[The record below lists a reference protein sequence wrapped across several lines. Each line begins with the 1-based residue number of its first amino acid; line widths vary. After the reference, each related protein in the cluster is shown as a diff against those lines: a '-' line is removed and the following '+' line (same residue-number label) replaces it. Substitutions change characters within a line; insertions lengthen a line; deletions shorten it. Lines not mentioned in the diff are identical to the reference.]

1 MWSIGA
7 AQMQQTHVK
16 HMLQPRVFDA
26 SDIVCNVLGV
36 RDKCSLHFLV
46 ILWRD
51 DSLSGCEIGNV
62 TAEINE
68 LPGVGIEFQ
77 LSWHRYQILLMTTI
91 DSASLFFESHF
102 W

>member
-1 MWSIGA
+1 
-7 AQMQQTHVK
+7 
-16 HMLQPRVFDA
+16 MLQPRVFDA

-68 LPGVGIEFQ
+68 FPELE
-77 LSWHRYQILLMTTI
+77 
-91 DSASLFFESHF
+91 
-102 W
+102 